1 MNTKFKKYAQLI
13 VSNIEGGYYNPARH
27 NTSNM
32 GASGETMFGIDRAA
46 GGSDIKDSEA
56 GQKFWKLID
65 ANSSSWKWN
74 YKGGALENQLLDLAA
89 QMMYDR
95 YTRYSNSYLTAAAKA
110 LIKKSPR
117 LELHFFYACW
127 NGPGWFQT
135 FAKAFNSAVD
145 SGIKDVS
152 KLEEVAINS
161 RLNSTSSN
169 IKKGG
174 QIMKSKIWP
183 ELSSGGGW
191 LWWLLAATAGIYF
204 LTKKS

>member
-1 MNTKFKKYAQLI
+1 MEARFKNYAALL
-13 VSNIEGGYYNPARH
+13 VNNIEGGYYNPSRH
-27 NTSNM
+27 NTANM
-32 GASGETMFGIDRAA
+32 GASGETMFGIDRAN

-56 GQKFWKLID
+56 GRKFWALID
-65 ANSSSWKWN
+65 ANSSSWPWN
-74 YKGGALENQLLDLAA
+74 YKGGSLQDELLNLAA
-89 QMMYDR
+89 QMMYSR
-95 YTRYSNSYLTAAAKA
+95 YTRYSANYLTAAAQA

-135 FAKAFNSAVD
+135 FAKAFNSAVNN
-145 SGIKDVS
+145 GIKDVS

-183 ELSSGGGW
+183 GLSSGGGW